1 MRVTDFEMICPI
13 SRGAYGRVYKVKKKS
28 TGTCPLVWLGAAPQL
43 LAEQAPSSPPA
54 PLASQMLMLTH

>member
-28 TGTCPLVWLGAAPQL
+28 TGAYPLVWLGTRQL
-43 LAEQAPSSPPA
+43 LAEQAPSPPA